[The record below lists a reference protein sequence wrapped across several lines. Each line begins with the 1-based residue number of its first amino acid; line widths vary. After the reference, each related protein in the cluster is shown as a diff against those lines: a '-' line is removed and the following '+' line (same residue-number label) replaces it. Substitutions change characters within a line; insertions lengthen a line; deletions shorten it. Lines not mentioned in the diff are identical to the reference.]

1 MSKTKKLSP
10 IAAAVGVSVV
20 AALSSMPLSSM
31 PIANAASNPFTT
43 SDLGSGYQVAAE
55 GSCGGMK
62 DKDGKHDGKKAKK
75 DGKCGEGKCGGDKK
89 MKKSMN
95 EGSCGGKKGK
105 EGSKK

>member
-20 AALSSMPLSSM
+20 AALSSMPV
-31 PIANAASNPFTT
+31 ANAASNPFTT
-43 SDLGSGYQVAAE
+43 TDLGSGYMKVAE

-89 MKKSMN
+89 MKKGMN
-95 EGSCGGKKGK
+95 EGSCGDKKGKGK
-105 EGSKK
+105 EGSCGDKK